1 VVTKGIK
8 WMRKEQ
14 DPETGLLGQDIGESF
29 LYDHSIASLA
39 MAEAYVLS
47 NKTPILSGTVRK
59 ATNYITRARNPY
71 GAWRYQVPPIGEND
85 TSVTGWM
92 VFALKSAEE
101 GGTKIS
107 KETYAGALT
116 WFDEVT
122 DPGTGRM
129 GYDTIGSLSSRVDGV
144 NDDFPADKGEAMTAV
159 GLLCRF
165 FMGQDPKENPIM
177 EKHANLLLKRL
188 PEWDPEGKG
197 TDMYYWY
204 YGSYAMFQMG
214 GTHWKKW
221 KKAMEKAILNSQ
233 RKDGDYKGS
242 WDPVGPWGY
251 SGGRVYST
259 AILVLC
265 LEVYFRYARVLGA
278 R

>member
-1 VVTKGIK
+1 
-8 WMRKEQ
+8 
-14 DPETGLLGQDIGESF
+14 
-29 LYDHSIASLA
+29 
-39 MAEAYVLS
+39 
-47 NKTPILSGTVRK
+47 
-59 ATNYITRARNPY
+59 
-71 GAWRYQVPPIGEND
+71 
-85 TSVTGWM
+85 
-92 VFALKSAEE
+92 
-101 GGTKIS
+101 
-107 KETYAGALT
+107 
-116 WFDEVT
+116 
-122 DPGTGRM
+122 
-129 GYDTIGSLSSRVDGV
+129 VDGV

-221 KKAMEKAILNSQ
+221 KKAMEKAVLNSQ

-259 AILVLC
+259 ALLVLC